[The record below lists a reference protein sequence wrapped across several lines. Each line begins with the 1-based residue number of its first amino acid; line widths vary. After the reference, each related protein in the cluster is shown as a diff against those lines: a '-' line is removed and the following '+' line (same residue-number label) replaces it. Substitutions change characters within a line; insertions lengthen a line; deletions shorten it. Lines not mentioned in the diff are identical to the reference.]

1 MVCVFRVAAF
11 SCPSRSAEEERSDMK
26 YQEVK
31 EVSKM
36 SEEKIAGIMRE
47 FVQALARKDVE
58 KALSYFAD
66 DASWRTNEGTFN
78 GKSEIR
84 NYLTWMSKMVSDQ
97 KITEAGIGCLVKGNT
112 AVYESDQEGTYE
124 GTKYGMRVICI
135 HEFKGEKFQ
144 NVRTI
149 YDRLSIAKQAAKG
162 WLAESAVN
170 SIVNRMEKGL
180 H

>member
-1 MVCVFRVAAF
+1 MEKQPELESETVA
-11 SCPSRSAEEERSDMK
+11 S
-26 YQEVK
+26 
-31 EVSKM
+31 
-36 SEEKIAGIMRE
+36 EKIAGIMRE
-47 FVQALARKDVE
+47 FVQSLVKKDVE

-84 NYLTWMSKMVSDQ
+84 RYLTWAARTVSNPR
-97 KITEAGIGCLVKGNT
+97 ITEAGIGLLVKGNT

-135 HEFKGEKFQ
+135 HEFKGEEFQ

-149 YDRLSIAKQAAKG
+149 YDRLSMAKQAAKG
-162 WLAESAVN
+162 LFSKSIVN

>member
-1 MVCVFRVAAF
+1 
-11 SCPSRSAEEERSDMK
+11 
-26 YQEVK
+26 
-31 EVSKM
+31 M

-47 FVQALARKDVE
+47 FVQALVKKDVE

-78 GKSEIR
+78 GKSGIK
-84 NYLTWMSKMVSDQ
+84 NYLTWMSKTISNPT
-97 KITEAGIGCLVKGNT
+97 ITEAGIGLLVKGNT
-112 AVYESDQEGTYE
+112 AVYESDQEGTFE
-124 GTKYGMRVICI
+124 GTKYGMRVICV

-162 WLAESAVN
+162 LFSTRIVT
-170 SIVNRMEKGL
+170 SIVNQMEKGL

>member
-1 MVCVFRVAAF
+1 LAF
-11 SCPSRSAEEERSDMK
+11 DDLSCSSRSAEEGRDDKK
-26 YQEVK
+26 YPTDEGD
-31 EVSKM
+31 EAEM

-47 FVQALARKDVE
+47 FVQALVRKDVE
-58 KALSYFAD
+58 KAVSYFAD

-84 NYLTWMSKMVSDQ
+84 NYLTWMSKMVENPR
-97 KITEAGIGCLVKGNT
+97 ITDAGIGLLVKGNT

-124 GTKYGMRVICI
+124 GTKYGMRVICV
-135 HEFKGEKFQ
+135 HEFKGEEFQ

-149 YDRLSIAKQAAKG
+149 YDRLSLAKQAAKG
-162 WLAESAVN
+162 WLAESVVN
-170 SIVNRMEKGL
+170 SVVNRMEKGL

>member
-1 MVCVFRVAAF
+1 MEKQPELESENVA
-11 SCPSRSAEEERSDMK
+11 C
-26 YQEVK
+26 
-31 EVSKM
+31 
-36 SEEKIAGIMRE
+36 EKIADIMHE
-47 FVQALARKDVE
+47 FVQALVRKDVE

-84 NYLTWMSKMVSDQ
+84 NYLTWMSKMISNP
-97 KITEAGIGCLVKGNT
+97 KITEAGIGLLVKGTT

-149 YDRLSIAKQAAKG
+149 YDRLSMAKQAAKG
-162 WLAESAVN
+162 LFSKSIVN
-170 SIVNRMEKGL
+170 SIVNRMEQGL

>member
-1 MVCVFRVAAF
+1 M
-11 SCPSRSAEEERSDMK
+11 
-26 YQEVK
+26 K

-47 FVQALARKDVE
+47 FVQALAEKDVE

-84 NYLTWMSKMVSDQ
+84 NYLTWMSKTVSNPR
-97 KITEAGIGCLVKGNT
+97 ITEAGIGCLVKGNT
-112 AVYESDQEGTYE
+112 AVYESDQEGTYQ
-124 GTKYGMRVICI
+124 GAKYGMRVICV

-162 WLAESAVN
+162 WLSESVVN